1 VIDDDQGDRPS
12 RAARLVAMVRRLRQ
26 LDRLLHEQPRASP
39 AFEAISKEIAVASRR
54 IKNTADEIDGEPR

>member
-1 VIDDDQGDRPS
+1 VTDDHQGIRPS

-39 AFEAISKEIAVASRR
+39 AFKAISKEIAVTSRR
-54 IKNTADEIDGEPR
+54 IKNTADEFDNEP